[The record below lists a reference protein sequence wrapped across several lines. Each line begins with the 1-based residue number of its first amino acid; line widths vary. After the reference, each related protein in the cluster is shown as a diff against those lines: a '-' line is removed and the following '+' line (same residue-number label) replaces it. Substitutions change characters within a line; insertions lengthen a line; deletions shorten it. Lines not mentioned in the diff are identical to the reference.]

1 MRPNETL
8 DPSDLVYEMDNL
20 RELMAVIYDLL
31 LEMDYVT
38 ADGSRNRQLD
48 RVSKL
53 HKVSFD
59 LVANLAA
66 AISHFD
72 VPGTYLRVREEAK

>member
-1 MRPNETL
+1 MKANEPL
-8 DPSDLVYEMDNL
+8 DPSDLVYELDNL
-20 RELMAVIYDLL
+20 RELMAVVHDLL
-31 LEMDYVT
+31 MDMEYVK
-38 ADGSRNRQLD
+38 ADGSRNRALD

-66 AISHFD
+66 GIGHFD
-72 VPGTYLRVREEAK
+72 VPGTYLRVPQEAE